1 MLKTLARL
9 TACSLLLAGLSTA
22 LAPAQE
28 AVLNDFYGSG
38 VHNFY
43 ERDYMQAMHNLS
55 VAIDGGS
62 RDPRPFYYR
71 GLAKLKSGD
80 TYGGQADMQMG
91 ASLESADVNGF
102 YPVARSLERIQGSD
116 RQTLEKYRA
125 VARAQN
131 RQRQMR
137 RDAVRYEQRRREET
151 RVLRAVPVGPPP
163 APLVVAPPVAPAPAP
178 AAAAPAPAPGA
189 APAAAPPATDVPP
202 TPADEAPTD
211 DPFNAPAEAPAGE
224 ENPFGEAPADAPAA
238 AAPAAEAPAAEAPA
252 ASDENPFGDDPN
264 GSPLHCVCSPGLVR
278 IECILPA

>member
-1 MLKTLARL
+1 MLNKLARL
-9 TACSLLLAGLSTA
+9 VACSLLFGGLSTA

-43 ERDYMQAMHNLS
+43 DRDYNQAMHELS
-55 VAIDGGS
+55 IAIDGGS

-80 TYGGQADMQMG
+80 TYGGQADLQMG

-102 YPVARSLERIQGSD
+102 YPVARSLERVQGAD

-163 APLVVAPPVAPAPAP
+163 APLVVAPPAPAPAP
-178 AAAAPAPAPGA
+178 AAAAPGAAPAPA
-189 APAAAPPATDVPP
+189 APPAAAPPATDVPP
-202 TPADEAPTD
+202 TPADEMPTD
-211 DPFNAPAEAPAGE
+211 DPFGTPAEAPAGD
-224 ENPFGEAPADAPAA
+224 ENPFGEAPADAPA
-238 AAPAAEAPAAEAPA
+238 EAPAEMPA
-252 ASDENPFGDDPN
+252 AGDENPFGDDPN
-264 GSPLHCVCSPGLVR
+264 
-278 IECILPA
+278 